1 MTVDDVKRTRPD
13 VPIVIVG
20 GSGGPVTGKIAGEVP
35 AYVGDPP
42 SSSTVAEVVTLAGI
56 YHLEWDRKWNDSLL
70 DIWVSDYVAELEPIY
85 LTMEKPE

>member
-56 YHLEWDRKWNDSLL
+56 YHLEWDSIAKALNTGEAIKCLQ
-70 DIWVSDYVAELEPIY
+70 DYTY
-85 LTMEKPE
+85 